1 MDEQH
6 QKNGDFDS
14 SGDHYGNRHSG
25 PSGSPGAS
33 APSCNL
39 SSSGSYGGWGYS
51 NCSGVKQHQV
61 KVLCEENS
69 GNRYTA
75 YGSWKASGA
84 TSSARCH
91 EYAWLVT
98 VGVNYTV

>member
-1 MDEQH
+1 M
-6 QKNGDFDS
+6 S
-14 SGDHYGNRHSG
+14 SIRKMGISTAVAITMATGTVALAAA
-25 PSGSPGAS
+25 PAQA

-75 YGSWKASGA
+75 YGSWKASGV